1 VVFMACAA
9 KSNAVYVAFGAAMGD
24 AQKHGTL
31 GVPMQLRNAPTGLMK
46 GLGYGQGYRYAHD
59 EPGAVAAG
67 EKYFPDEME
76 PARYYE
82 PVPRGLEIKIAEALA
97 RIRSR

>member
-1 VVFMACAA
+1 MA
-9 KSNAVYVAFGAAMGD
+9 D

-31 GVPMQLRNAPTGLMK
+31 DVPMQLRNAPTSLMK
-46 GLGYGQGYRYAHD
+46 GLGYGAGYRYAHD
-59 EPGAVAAG
+59 EPEGYAAG

-82 PVPRGLEIKIAEALA
+82 PVPRGLEIRIGEALERFRA
-97 RIRSR
+97 LKRK